1 MRKIALL
8 FILFPIS
15 LFAQFDIVGAWVG
28 QLDGGYFKMD
38 LKEDKEVFLVYDEDT
53 LYSMDLDSVK
63 VSFTY
68 TFDQKKDT
76 SDFQV
81 VLKVNNLIDEFESF
95 HAKMVVVNDNKLHM
109 VLYYED
115 EDEPYLLEL
124 ERIKK

>member
-8 FILFPIS
+8 FILFPIT

-28 QLDGGYFKMD
+28 QLDEGYFKMD

>member
-1 MRKIALL
+1 MKNLTLL
-8 FILFPIS
+8 FLLAPFS
-15 LFAQFDIVGAWVG
+15 LLAQFDIVGAWVG
-28 QLDGGYFKMD
+28 QLDGGYFKMN
-38 LKEDKEVFLVYDEDT
+38 LKDDNEVFLVYDEDT

-63 VSFTY
+63 ISFTY
-68 TFDQKKDT
+68 SFEQKKDT

-95 HAKMVVVNDNKLHM
+95 HAKMVIVNDNKLHM